1 MNRVKKLEQLLDS
14 LEAILCILFGSTMI
28 IATILIVVYRYVL
41 NQPFTSGEEAARYLT
56 VWFIYVGVAIC
67 AKRRGH
73 LGVEAF
79 TLVMPEKLRKV
90 VNKLADLLTIFMF
103 LFLMVCSVLM
113 VKQYALTHQ
122 ESTMMRLPMTLVFSI
137 VPVSMLLSAVHYI
150 INFVNDLKGVGQ
162 TSSPEVTE

>member
-1 MNRVKKLEQLLDS
+1 MKKLEQLLDS

-28 IATILIVVYRYVL
+28 VATILIVIYRYVL

-79 TLVMPEKLRKV
+79 TLVMPEKMRRA
-90 VNKLADLLTIFMF
+90 VNKLAALLTIFMF

-113 VKQYALTHQ
+113 VKQYAITHQ

-150 INFVNDLKGVGQ
+150 INFVNDLKGAGQ
-162 TSSPEVTE
+162 SSSPEVME

>member
-1 MNRVKKLEQLLDS
+1 MKKLEQLLDS

-28 IATILIVVYRYVL
+28 VATILIVIYRYVL

-79 TLVMPEKLRKV
+79 TMVMPEKLRKL

-137 VPVSMLLSAVHYI
+137 VPISMLLSAVHYI
-150 INFVNDLKGVGQ
+150 INFVNDLKGAGQ
-162 TSSPEVTE
+162 TSSPEVME